1 MQTRQFWTRMYEGGT
16 SCWVQTGGGWASAP
30 AAGDLE
36 VFSSHY
42 VTVCAGMTLFHFC
55 SKHGKAAKPT
65 VSSTRV
71 AKVMPQA
78 AVANSAKAV
87 TILILSKKKSV
98 LDHFLQSARP
108 PAPALKFML
117 TILMIFVSLKSVTH
131 LFIVFWLHLCHNSI
145 LRGICSAKKLWL

>member
-1 MQTRQFWTRMYEGGT
+1 MQTRQFWTRMYESGA
-16 SCWVQTGGGWASAP
+16 SCWAQTGGGRASAP

-42 VTVCAGMTLFHFC
+42 VTVCAGMTLLHFC

-78 AVANSAKAV
+78 NSAKAV
-87 TILILSKKKSV
+87 TILILSKKKAFSPQIHV
-98 LDHFLQSARP
+98 DDKNDFC
-108 PAPALKFML
+108 
-117 TILMIFVSLKSVTH
+117 
-131 LFIVFWLHLCHNSI
+131 LFYK
-145 LRGICSAKKLWL
+145 A